1 MTAFSSTIRNTVLVF
16 GPEPTEKWA
25 VTGTSGTTPLIWGTD
40 KWAYGTVGLPMDFT
54 KVVLNSLIAT
64 GLVNVYNAYTVTIS
78 GNTFTVSNAVGK
90 NTVKG
95 IVDNTFTV
103 SNAITGKSVRKFYDN
118 ATVITTTIS
127 RGMFISVYGSIVA
140 TNTVS
145 PNVNYNKSIPNSFIL
160 TGIGYTNREYN
171 RSFLNDIVFSSDIFA
186 SQKYLR
192 NIKNTLLVFGISPTE
207 KWDDGS
213 TGGTVPMVW
222 GVDNWAYGTVDVS
235 KNFTKGIF
243 DDSIITGMV
252 GKVVSKGIVDNTFTI
267 SNGITG
273 KDIGKGV
280 FNSQEVTNTIGKD
293 MMHFYDN
300 STVMTTAV
308 GKDVSKGIF
317 ESFPI
322 TNIISTGWDYVRIF
336 SGIDNLNLNTT
347 EYVYAMRDN
356 YYITNGGIS
365 NVVSWPRAT
374 IYTSTTRGPLTW
386 SNSTTTTTTWV

>member
-1 MTAFSSTIRNTVLVF
+1 VTAFSSTIRNTVLVF

-40 KWAYGTVGLPMDFT
+40 KWAYGTVGLPTDFT
-54 KVVLNSLIAT
+54 KGIFNSFP
-64 GLVNVYNAYTVTIS
+64 VT
-78 GNTFTVSNAVGK
+78 NMVGK
-90 NTVKG
+90 LFTKG

-103 SNAITGKSVRKFYDN
+103 SNTITGKNILKGIFNTSAINTDIYRSMIHLIED
-118 ATVITTTIS
+118 ATAITTTIS

-171 RSFLNDIVFSSDIFA
+171 RSFLNDIVFSSVIFT
-186 SQKYLR
+186 SKEYLK

-273 KDIGKGV
+273 KNIGKGV

-386 SNSTTTTTTWV
+386 SNSTATTTTWV